1 MAYISTNPFSERQVA
16 AFPEHTDAELDTILS
31 LAEQTFRRDWRDRG
45 FDGRKAILKK
55 AASILRDRRDH
66 FATLATTEMGK
77 LFRDTGQACTG
88 SKRFIVVESMADSFI
103 ARFRDALDRLMPGDP
118 MNEKTTL
125 GPLYSRQALE
135 TVLKQIESAVAGG
148 AEVLLGGKRLDRSG
162 YFLVPTLLSHVEP
175 GNPVF
180 HQEFF
185 APVAVVFRVKDEQA
199 AIALANDSPYG
210 QACRK
215 PDRGGDGV
223 HQLGAAVDSGAAL
236 RRREELRLRTG
247 ALRSRHRRVRQQE
260 ARADRLNPR
269 QRCPASATATRRRA
283 RSAWRTA

>member
-210 QACRK
+210 L
-215 PDRGGDGV
+215 GGTV
-223 HQLGAAVDSGAAL
+223 I
-236 RRREELRLRTG
+236 
-247 ALRSRHRRVRQQE
+247 SRDV
-260 ARADRLNPR
+260 ARAKRV
-269 QRCPASATATRRRA
+269 ASQIEAGMVFINSVPQSTPELPFGGVKNSGFGRELSDLGIAEFVNKKLVRIA
-283 RSAWRTA
+283 

>member
-1 MAYISTNPFSERQVA
+1 
-16 AFPEHTDAELDTILS
+16 
-31 LAEQTFRRDWRDRG
+31 
-45 FDGRKAILKK
+45 
-55 AASILRDRRDH
+55 
-66 FATLATTEMGK
+66 
-77 LFRDTGQACTG
+77 
-88 SKRFIVVESMADSFI
+88 
-103 ARFRDALDRLMPGDP
+103 MPGDP

-210 QACRK
+210 L
-215 PDRGGDGV
+215 GGTV
-223 HQLGAAVDSGAAL
+223 I
-236 RRREELRLRTG
+236 
-247 ALRSRHRRVRQQE
+247 SRDV
-260 ARADRLNPR
+260 ARAKRV
-269 QRCPASATATRRRA
+269 ASQIEAGMVFINSVPQSTPELPFGGVKNSGFGRELSDLGIAEFVNKKLVRIA
-283 RSAWRTA
+283 

>member
-103 ARFRDALDRLMPGDP
+103 ARFRDTLDRLMPGDP
-118 MNEKTTL
+118 MDEKTTL

-162 YFLVPTLLSHVEP
+162 YFLAPTLLSHVEP

-210 QACRK
+210 L
-215 PDRGGDGV
+215 GGT
-223 HQLGAAVDSGAAL
+223 LI
-236 RRREELRLRTG
+236 
-247 ALRSRHRRVRQQE
+247 SRDV
-260 ARADRLNPR
+260 ARA
-269 QRCPASATATRRRA
+269 QRVASQIEAGMVFINSVPQ
-283 RSAWRTA
+283 SAPELPFGGVKNSGFGRELSDLGIAEFVNKKLVRIA